1 MPRSILLFLF
11 LTLNVFLFAGWSTLH
26 KSYKISTYGWSE
38 VFKKFIYERL
48 LKCLSSTSSQWAN
61 VNTTSRMSNR
71 ISLNHRFVLFLIFSS
86 KELLMMEAVKTLL
99 SVYSTGE
106 GVTTFQ
112 CFANLDWRMQNTRN
126 TRIQDLKFFLML
138 FCYLWIVFL
147 PCGCLLLTTFV
158 ACIFYAN
165 VSFWKILTL

>member
-1 MPRSILLFLF
+1 MNDYSNVYCQQVVNEQMWIPQVEWAIESLLI
-11 LTLNVFLFAGWSTLH
+11 TG
-26 KSYKISTYGWSE
+26 
-38 VFKKFIYERL
+38 
-48 LKCLSSTSSQWAN
+48 
-61 VNTTSRMSNR
+61 
-71 ISLNHRFVLFLIFSS
+71 FVSFLIFSS
-86 KELLMMEAVKTLL
+86 KKLLMMEAVKTLL

-126 TRIQDLKFFLML
+126 TRMQDLKFFLML

-158 ACIFYAN
+158 TCIFYAN